1 MRRAPFLPA
10 GVFLLDWSSK
20 STGLRGTASRPPPP
34 RTHAPR
40 AHLPTGAG
48 EKDET
53 LPAHQGEGLWQRR
66 NLRVDFLHLA
76 LTSDTPAP
84 DCSQILG

>member
-34 RTHAPR
+34 STHAPR